1 MLGLD
6 GYSGV
11 DTNHGALLVGWCGGC
26 RVVYDSFTVHLHP
39 AAGRYARGFLAL
51 CCAPRSVLGFVAWWR
66 VGGFSAGPFA
76 NCKKVVLYLRAPFFS
91 TYKRMRKIHRMIGR
105 RSGMAR
111 MGGDTHGIFTGAYQ
125 TMHPDLGG
133 ARL

>member
-1 MLGLD
+1 MGLSLW
-6 GYSGV
+6 G
-11 DTNHGALLVGWCGGC
+11 GAAVAASYMTLLP
-26 RVVYDSFTVHLHP
+26 YTFTP
-39 AAGRYARGFLAL
+39 AAGRYVWGFLAL
-51 CCAPRSVLGFVAWWR
+51 CSAPCFVLGFTLGFVVWWR
-66 VGGFSAGPFA
+66 VGGFSADPFA
-76 NCKKVVLYLRAPFFS
+76 ICKKGVLYLRAPFFS

>member
-1 MLGLD
+1 MGLSLW
-6 GYSGV
+6 G
-11 DTNHGALLVGWCGGC
+11 GAAVAASYMTLLP
-26 RVVYDSFTVHLHP
+26 YTFTP
-39 AAGRYARGFLAL
+39 AAGRYVWEFLAL
-51 CCAPRSVLGFVAWWR
+51 CSARFSALGFVMGFVLWWR
-66 VGGFSAGPFA
+66 GRGFSADSFA
-76 NCKKVVLYLRAPFFS
+76 ICKKSILYLRAPFFS
-91 TYKRMRKIHRMIGR
+91 TYKRMRKIHRMNER